1 MQLKKTRKIERIQA
15 KSTIFATTEKQTK
28 IKHWIFNIV
37 KNRKCSVFNKKRV
50 FVSA

>member
-28 IKHWIFNIV
+28 IKQADINIFN
-37 KNRKCSVFNKKRV
+37 NRKDRIFKK
-50 FVSA
+50 